1 MEKQVQPHHIYQIIH
16 SHYRVIMKFY
26 IYTKDNEW
34 KIAAACKQ
42 DRDDLEEH
50 IIEAETL
57 QEAIEKFEKG
67 RRKT

>member
-1 MEKQVQPHHIYQIIH
+1 ME
-16 SHYRVIMKFY
+16 FY

-57 QEAIEKFEKG
+57 EEAIEKFEKG
-67 RRKT
+67 GKT

>member
-1 MEKQVQPHHIYQIIH
+1 ME
-16 SHYRVIMKFY
+16 FY

-50 IIEAETL
+50 IIEADSL
-57 QEAIEKFEKG
+57 QEAIEIFLKVTDTIGKKNTK
-67 RRKT
+67 R